1 MGLSRDAHFSL
12 GTVEGAPEQLALPF
26 EAPPGRGVSF
36 LRHGA
41 RRYAESRGLSYSS
54 EGLDTLQADPQFQHR
69 VAQHYETATGDER
82 GHRIRKAY
90 GALADEVGQ
99 QYDYL
104 TRPRHAGGLGVKV
117 SFEPELEGTSI
128 YPTHEHLI
136 NDISQNRRLR
146 VNKTGSSD
154 IDQAV
159 GHPFLDPD
167 TNDKFRAVHDAFG
180 HAAIGRSFSRHGEE
194 AAYHSHAQMFSATA
208 VPALA
213 NETRMQNSALNYG
226 RTPGVFPE
234 QKAVIAP
241 DWATKNRLRRPG

>member
-1 MGLSRDAHFSL
+1 MA
-12 GTVEGAPEQLALPF
+12 
-26 EAPPGRGVSF
+26 GRGDSFALGGVESQHPKQLGLGLEWGKPAGISF

-41 RRYAESRGLSYSS
+41 RRYAARQGATYSS
-54 EGLDTLQADPQFQHR
+54 EGLDQLQADPTFQHR
-69 VAQHYETATGDER
+69 VAAHYEGAQSHVND
-82 GHRIRKAY
+82 HRVKAAY
-90 GALADEVGQ
+90 TALADEVHQ
-99 QYDYL
+99 QYEYL
-104 TRPRHAGGLGVKV
+104 TRPRHQGGLGVNV
-117 SFEPELEGTSI
+117 EFEPELEGTSI

-136 NDISQNRRLR
+136 EDIRQNRRMR
-146 VNKTGSSD
+146 VNKTGSSEA
-154 IDQAV
+154 DQAV

-213 NETRMQNSALNYG
+213 AETRMQNSALNYG
-226 RTPGVFPE
+226 KNPGVFPE

-241 DWATKNRLRRPG
+241 NWASRRRIRPAR